1 MEIKKVTL
9 KIPAG
14 KDAEGKDREV
24 NHDYAVNMAENAAD
38 VATICA
44 EGRNE
49 VEAAEYLVKAFN
61 YGHDL
66 IVRQRER
73 QIGSKKA
80 EGPEKQIAK
89 AVDNLVAVTGMTP
102 EDARNLI
109 VSQRQAK
116 GLPV

>member
-1 MEIKKVTL
+1 MEVKEVKL
-9 KIPAG
+9 EIPAG
-14 KDAEGKDREV
+14 KDADGKEKKV
-24 NHDYAVNMAENAAD
+24 IHPYSVNMANTKED
-38 VATICA
+38 VAVICA

-49 VEAAEYLVKAFN
+49 TEAAEYLVKAFN

-80 EGPEKQIAK
+80 EGPEKQIQK
-89 AVDNLVAVTGMTP
+89 GVDFLLTQGMTA
-102 EDARNLI
+102 DAARAFI
-109 VSQRQAK
+109 VAQRQAA